1 MDGMLTPLNKV
12 KDRIAL
18 LERMPIN
25 CVAVEVGAQLGIY
38 SKYIEKIMQP
48 KMLYLVDRWD
58 PDEAVDILIDNIP
71 EPIYGHESKK
81 RIEQKFYNG
90 ISSGR
95 VKIIQANSTAE
106 AVESIQEQVDF
117 IYLGGEP
124 TYENTIANLEAA
136 YKIVKNRGWIC
147 GHDYCEIFDSGVP
160 RAVNKF
166 ITKYGLRLNL
176 LTEEDKMRV
185 YNRFGVNANLPPTI
199 AYDSYGIIKDGK
211 ESRSWV

>member
-1 MDGMLTPLNKV
+1 MDGMPTPLNKV

-48 KMLYLVDRWD
+48 KMLYLIDRWD

-81 RIEQKFYNG
+81 RVEQKFYKG

-106 AVESIQEQVDF
+106 AVESIPEQVDF

-124 TYENTIANLEAA
+124 TYENTIANLESA

-166 ITKYGLRLNL
+166 ITKHGLRLNL

-211 ESRSWV
+211 ESRSWI